1 MGKITLKVNRL
12 REIMSQLQSISDIFV
27 KGNLSP
33 GELDSLTK
41 QIKIKKSEAKSI
53 LNQVLYGD
61 KIYILNI
68 KVKATGKELSF
79 PFKEPLDANDISN
92 FMMVFNLVWGDE
104 AEFVS
109 LSDWYHGKIDMI

>member
-12 REIMSQLQSISDIFV
+12 REIMSQLQSLSDILV
-27 KGNLSP
+27 KGNLSS

-41 QIKIKKSEAKSI
+41 QIKIKKAEAKSI

-109 LSDWYHGKIDMI
+109 LSDWDHSKINII